1 MGGGL
6 MELIARGVQDIF
18 LIGNPHI
25 TFFKA
30 VYRRHTNF
38 SIEPILQTLNGETNF
53 DKKVV
58 AKIARSGDLLSSLLL
73 EIDIPL
79 IEATGDAPI
88 SWVNSLGHALIE
100 YVEFQIGGQTI
111 DKHYGEWLEIWSEL
125 TMDESYQN
133 GYGNMISKYDSFT
146 TVTGPLTLYVP
157 LQFWF
162 CRNIG
167 LALPLIA
174 LQYHEVE
181 VIIKFRKFS
190 ELWTF
195 GPNSYYTASKS
206 GTTVTV
212 SDGPEF
218 TSVDIGKKLYWA
230 DGTTDIIS
238 ELVDGTP
245 SQVVTEVSS
254 TMGSQSV
261 YSKYNDTPS
270 ETYSITD
277 ARLYADYIF
286 LDTYERKKFATNR
299 HEYLIEQL
307 QYNGSVSYSEG
318 QTKSTVDLE
327 SFNLPVKELI
337 WVSQLD
343 KYAESNDIF
352 NFSDTVDPL
361 QIKSD
366 PIDTATL
373 FFNGLER
380 TTERKGGY
388 YRLVQPY
395 QKHTRIPKS
404 HIYVYSFA
412 MKPEQHQPTGA
423 ANFSKIDNKD
433 IRITFKTGLGNSI
446 IRVYAVNYNILRI
459 LKGMGGLS
467 FQS

>member
-1 MGGGL
+1 

-38 SIEPILQTLNGETNF
+38 TIEPILQTFNGTADF

-58 AKIARSGDLLSSLLL
+58 AKVSRSGDLLSSLIL
-73 EIDIPL
+73 EVDIPK
-79 IEATGDAPI
+79 IEADGDAPI
-88 SWVNSLGHALIE
+88 SWINSLGHAVIDYIE
-100 YVEFQIGGQTI
+100 IQIGGQTI

-125 TMDESYQN
+125 TIDESYQN

-146 TVTGPLTLYVP
+146 TVTGAITLYIP

-174 LQYHEVE
+174 LQYHEIE
-181 VIIKFRKFS
+181 IIIKFRKFS
-190 ELWTF
+190 ELWSF
-195 GPNSYYTASKS
+195 GPNDYYTASKS
-206 GTTVTV
+206 DTTVTTT
-212 SDGPEF
+212 DGPEF
-218 TSVDIGKKLYWA
+218 TSIDIGKKIYWE
-230 DGTTDIIS
+230 DDTTDIIS
-238 ELVDGTP
+238 ALVDGSP
-245 SQVVTEVSS
+245 RQVTTTVSS
-254 TMGSQSV
+254 TMSSQSA
-261 YSKYNDTPS
+261 YSKYNDQPS
-270 ETYSITD
+270 ENYSITD
-277 ARLYADYIF
+277 ARLYGDYVF
-286 LDTYERKKFATNR
+286 LDNYERKKFATNR

-307 QYNGSVSYSEG
+307 QFSGNVSYLEG
-318 QTKSTVDLE
+318 QSKLTMNLDE
-327 SFNLPVKELI
+327 FNLPVKELV
-337 WVSQLD
+337 WVSQLT
-343 KYAESNDIF
+343 KYTESNDMF

-361 QIKSD
+361 QIKYD
-366 PIDTATL
+366 PVDLATI
-373 FFNGLER
+373 FFNGEER

-423 ANFSKIDNKD
+423 ANFSKIDNKE
-433 IRITFKTGLGNSI
+433 IRMTFKTGLTNSL
-446 IRVYAVNYNILRI
+446 IRVYATNYNILRVMN
-459 LKGMGGLS
+459 GMAGLS
-467 FQS
+467 LSS